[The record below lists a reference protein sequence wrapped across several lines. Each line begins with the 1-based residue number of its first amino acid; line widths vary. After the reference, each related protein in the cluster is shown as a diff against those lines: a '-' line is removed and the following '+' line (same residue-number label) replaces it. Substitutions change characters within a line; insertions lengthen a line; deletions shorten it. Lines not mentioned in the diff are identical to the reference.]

1 MKTTTTQE
9 EKIFELAQDGAVKF
23 RGAENSCFHKLH
35 TMQSNSSDWA
45 MKYEKWTVREITA
58 EITEEEKA
66 TIIDSDPFWP
76 VVVTLIDPFQSYPNR
91 YIKVRLEDGTET
103 TANTYAMRPQE
114 GGGVG
119 TTAIVKRSYISN
131 K

>member
-1 MKTTTTQE
+1 MKTATTQE

-35 TMQSNSSDWA
+35 TMQGNSYDWA
-45 MKYEKWTVREITA
+45 MKYEGWTVREITA
-58 EITEEEKA
+58 ELTEEEKA
-66 TIIDSDPFWP
+66 TIIDADPFWP
-76 VVVTLIDPFQSYPNR
+76 VVVTLIDPFQGYPNK
-91 YIKVRLEDGTET
+91 YIKVRLQDGTET

-114 GGGVG
+114 GGGKG
-119 TTAIVKRSYISN
+119 TIAIVNRSYISN